1 MVERRLQVTKKK
13 TGTGLTMK
21 TLEGVISYADQD
33 VDASVRRLTR
43 HNLGATRLI
52 DSGVE
57 TTNYFD
63 EMRSTRYGSTA
74 ATRCIEG
81 NPRERHLLSSG
92 GIELAPLR
100 TSSAQE
106 EV

>member
-33 VDASVRRLTR
+33 VDASVRWLV
-43 HNLGATRLI
+43 HIWAQSVMLI
-52 DSGVE
+52 GHDAE
-57 TTNYFD
+57 TTNYLD
-63 EMRSTRYGSTA
+63 KMRSTRHGSTA
-74 ATRCIEG
+74 ATRCLES
-81 NPRERHLLSSG
+81 NPRERHLLSSR
-92 GIELAPLR
+92 GIKLATLR
-100 TSSAQE
+100 TSGAQE